1 MIAVDTNVLV
11 ASHRADAEAHG
22 LARAAV
28 VELAQGVSPWSIPWP
43 CIHEFFRVVTGI
55 RVFLEP
61 TPPATALAFLRG
73 LMQSDSLAMIGEG
86 PTHFD
91 TLERLVMAGR
101 VSGAMV
107 HDARIAAICLANGVR
122 ELWTADRDFSRFPEL
137 KTRNPLITADP

>member
-1 MIAVDTNVLV
+1 MIAIDTNVLV
-11 ASHRADAEAHG
+11 ASHRADAKTHE
-22 LARAAV
+22 LARTAV

-43 CIHEFFRVVTGI
+43 CVHEFFRVVTGAG
-55 RVFLEP
+55 VFEEP

-73 LMQSDSLAMIGEG
+73 LMRSDSLVMIGEG

-107 HDARIAAICLANGVR
+107 HDARIAAICIANGVR

-137 KTRNPLITADP
+137 RTRNPLAIAGS